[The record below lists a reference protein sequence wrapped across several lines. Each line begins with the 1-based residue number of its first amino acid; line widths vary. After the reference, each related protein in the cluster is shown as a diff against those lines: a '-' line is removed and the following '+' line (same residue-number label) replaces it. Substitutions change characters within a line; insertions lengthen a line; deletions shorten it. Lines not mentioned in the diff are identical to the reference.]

1 MEKRKKLVSVVM
13 TVLNQEKYLAEA
25 IESIL
30 GQTYTYFEL
39 VIIDDGSSDNTPAIT
54 SKYAEKDKR
63 IKFLKRENK
72 GRVYSLNQ
80 GIGIS
85 NGDYI
90 AIMDS
95 DDISHK
101 ERLEKQVDFLEKNR
115 NVFLVG
121 SKIQLQFNGI
131 DDEYTIKERNR
142 VLKTSNSELD
152 RSDIFSTLNDSFKI
166 LHPTWMF
173 RKKLYTYI
181 GGGGYREHLCEDVD
195 FIFRASSMGF
205 MADRLDDVLLTY
217 RVHGISRSGNKDNL
231 KTDCLQ
237 FKTEYLLGEVEFPAD
252 GFTYMIWGSD
262 FSGRAGHKH
271 LEKVLPSG
279 RLAAYIDSF
288 REGMEEGIP
297 VIKPE
302 KIKSQNPDYI
312 FICTNG
318 GGEYARKYLDN
329 IGYRQIEGYFKII

>member
-1 MEKRKKLVSVVM
+1 MQKRKKLVSVVM
-13 TVLNQEKYLAEA
+13 TVFNQEKYLAEA

-39 VIIDDGSSDNTPAIT
+39 VIIDDGSSDNTPGII
-54 SKYAEKDKR
+54 SKYAEKDNR
-63 IKFLKRENK
+63 IKVLKRENK

-80 GIGIS
+80 GIS
-85 NGDYI
+85 LSSGDYI

-101 ERLEKQVDFLEKNR
+101 ERLEKQVAFLENNR

-121 SKIQLQFNGI
+121 SKIKLQFNGI
-131 DDEYTIKERNR
+131 DDDYTIKERNR

-152 RSDIFSTLNDSFKI
+152 RNDIFSTLNDSFKI

-173 RKKLYTYI
+173 RKELYTYV
-181 GGGGYREHLCEDVD
+181 GGYREHLCEDVD

-205 MADRLDDVLLTY
+205 IADRLDDVLLTY
-217 RVHGISRSGNKDNL
+217 RVHGISRSDNKDNL
-231 KTDCLQ
+231 KTDCLR
-237 FKTEYLLGEVEFPAD
+237 FKTEYLLKEVEFPSA

-262 FSGRAGHKH
+262 FSGRESHKY
-271 LEKVLPSG
+271 LEKILPASK
-279 RLAAYIDSF
+279 LVAYIDSF
-288 REGMEEGIP
+288 KEGTEDGIP
-297 VIKPE
+297 IIKPE
-302 KIKSQNPDYI
+302 KIKQQNPGYI

-329 IGYRQIEGYFKII
+329 IGYRQMEDYFKII